1 MHKGARALRASCI
14 SILALAISGCGLQSG
29 EPFLPRNDH
38 RSESIA
44 AQANPQAVMPPLPTT
59 VPTYTPDESGNEPA
73 TRPAVAS
80 LRGDIDRNPTIRM
93 SLSEII
99 HRSVANSREV
109 RVAGYDAAVAKTRIL
124 ENQAKFDPVAYSV
137 AQYSDQKVLSPSNG
151 NLVTNPFNPQVFRT
165 LDLQTGLKQQ
175 LASGGTVDLRY
186 EIQRIQQVPAGSVNP
201 YFLDDVVLQITQPL
215 LQNFGYAA
223 NEARITI
230 ARNDY
235 RVSVLDF
242 RNKLETNLIELE
254 RDYWQLV
261 EAEEELRIQK
271 DLLARSQDTYRIL
284 IERSTGRGG
293 DITRVQLSQ
302 AYTRV
307 KSEEAVLIQA
317 EGRIGDISDD
327 IKSRMNDPQFPVAS
341 PVIIL
346 SMPNSAMETQVHFD
360 WDEQIQT
367 GLLNRFELGQQ
378 QVRIDSAAIAAGVAF
393 NNLEPKL
400 DMTAS
405 LNVQGPGRD
414 IGRAFDQ
421 QGRSNFIGGVIGF
434 NFEYPLGNRQGRSI
448 YRRAMLQRIQAMT
461 QYKFLTEKVTT
472 EVKQALRAVET
483 DWRELGRRREAR
495 LVAGDYMD
503 SLNQQRDI
511 GGIRLDSEFVQLLL
525 NAEEQ
530 FAQAERDEALA
541 LNNYNVSIARLE
553 QAKGT
558 LLRYD
563 NVVLEEE
570 KFITMEQ

>member
-1 MHKGARALRASCI
+1 MHKGARAFKASVF
-14 SILALAISGCGLQSG
+14 SILALAISGCGLQQG

-38 RSESIA
+38 RAENIA
-44 AQANPQAVMPPLPTT
+44 AQANPQPVMPALPTT
-59 VPTYTPDESGNEPA
+59 VPTYTPDESGNEPT
-73 TRPAVAS
+73 TRQSEVL
-80 LRGDIDRNPTIRM
+80 LRGDVDRNPTIRM

-99 HRSVANSREV
+99 HRAVANSKEV

-137 AQYSDQKVLSPSNG
+137 AQYSDQKVLSPSTG
-151 NLVTNPFNPQVFRT
+151 TLVSNPFSPQIFRT
-165 LDLQTGLKQQ
+165 MDLQTGLKQQ
-175 LASGGTVDLRY
+175 LPSGGQVDLRY
-186 EIQRIQQVPAGSVNP
+186 EIQRIQQVPAGSINP
-201 YFLDDVVLQITQPL
+201 YFLDDIVLQVTQPL

-223 NEARITI
+223 NQARITI

-271 DLLARSQDTYRIL
+271 DLLANSQDTYRIL
-284 IERSTGRGG
+284 VERSTGRGG

-302 AYTRV
+302 AFTRV
-307 KSEEAVLIQA
+307 KTEEAVLIQA
-317 EGRIGDISDD
+317 EGRIGDLSDN
-327 IKSRMNDPQFPVAS
+327 IKRRMNDPEFPVAS

-346 SMPNSAMETQVHFD
+346 PMPNAALETQVHFD
-360 WDEQIQT
+360 WDEQIKT

-378 QVRIDSAAIAAGVAF
+378 QVRIDSAAIAAGVAY

-414 IGRAFDQ
+414 IGRAFDE
-421 QGRSNFIGGVIGF
+421 QGRSNFIGGAIGF
-434 NFEYPLGNRQGRSI
+434 NFEYPLGNREGRAI
-448 YRRAMLQRIQAMT
+448 YRRAMVQRIQAMT
-461 QYKFLTEKVTT
+461 QYKFLTEQVT
-472 EVKQALRAVET
+472 EDVKEALRAVET

-495 LVAGDYMD
+495 LVAGDYML
-503 SLNQQRDI
+503 SLTQQRDI
-511 GGIRLDSEFVQLLL
+511 GGIKLDSEFVELLL

-530 FAQAERDEALA
+530 YAQTERDEALA

-570 KFITMEQ
+570 QFTKMEQ

>member
-14 SILALAISGCGLQSG
+14 SILALAVSGCGLSSG

-38 RSESIA
+38 RAENIA
-44 AQANPQAVMPPLPTT
+44 AQANPQPQMPALPTT
-59 VPTYTPDESGNEPA
+59 VPTYTPDNPGNEPA
-73 TRPAVAS
+73 TRTPDVS
-80 LRGDIDRNPTIRM
+80 LRGDVDRNPTIHM

-99 HRSVANSREV
+99 HRAVANSREV

-124 ENQAKFDPVAYSV
+124 ENQAKFDPIAYSV
-137 AQYSDQKVLSPSNG
+137 AQYTDQKVLTPSSG
-151 NLVTNPFNPQVFRT
+151 SLVTNPFSPQIFRT
-165 LDLQTGLKQQ
+165 VDLQTGLKQQ
-175 LASGGTVDLRY
+175 LPSGGQVDLRY

-223 NEARITI
+223 NQARITI

-271 DLLARSQDTYRIL
+271 DLLANSQDTYRIL
-284 IERSTGRGG
+284 VERSVGNGG

-302 AYTRV
+302 AYTRINTQQ
-307 KSEEAVLIQA
+307 AILIQA
-317 EGRIGDISDD
+317 EGRIGDLSDN
-327 IKSRMNDPQFPVAS
+327 IKRRMNDPQFPVAS

-360 WDEQIQT
+360 WDEQIKT

-378 QVRIDSAAIAAGVAF
+378 QVRIDSAAIASDVAY

-414 IGRAFDQ
+414 IGRAFDE
-421 QGRSNFIGGVIGF
+421 QGRSNFIGGAIGF
-434 NFEYPLGNRQGRSI
+434 NFEYPLGNREGRAI
-448 YRRAMLQRIQAMT
+448 YRRAMIQRLQAMT
-461 QYKFLTEKVTT
+461 QYKFLTEQVT
-472 EVKQALRAVET
+472 EDVKGALRAVET

-503 SLNQQRDI
+503 SLNQQRDL
-511 GGIRLDSEFVQLLL
+511 GGIKLDSEFVQLLL

-530 FAQAERDEALA
+530 FAQTERDEALA

-570 KFITMEQ
+570 QFTKMEQ

>member
-1 MHKGARALRASCI
+1 
-14 SILALAISGCGLQSG
+14 
-29 EPFLPRNDH
+29 
-38 RSESIA
+38 
-44 AQANPQAVMPPLPTT
+44 
-59 VPTYTPDESGNEPA
+59 
-73 TRPAVAS
+73 
-80 LRGDIDRNPTIRM
+80 M

-99 HRSVANSREV
+99 HRSVANSKEV

-175 LASGGTVDLRY
+175 LPSGGTVDLRY

-327 IKSRMNDPQFPVAS
+327 IKNRMNDPEFPVAG

-346 SMPNSAMETQVHFD
+346 SMPNSAMESQVHFD

-461 QYKFLTEKVTT
+461 QYKLLTEKVTT
-472 EVKQALRAVET
+472 DVKQALRAVET

-495 LVAGDYMD
+495 LVAGDYML

-511 GGIRLDSEFVQLLL
+511 GGIKLDSEFVQLLL

-570 KFITMEQ
+570 KFTTMEQ